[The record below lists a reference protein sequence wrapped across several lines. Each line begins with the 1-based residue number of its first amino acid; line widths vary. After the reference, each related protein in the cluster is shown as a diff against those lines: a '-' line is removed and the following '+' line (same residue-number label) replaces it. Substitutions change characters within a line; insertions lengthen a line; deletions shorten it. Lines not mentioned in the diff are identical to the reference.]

1 MLLKKTGNRPSD
13 TNFMYRNKERR
24 KTDET
29 GYKKVKNII
38 IGLNIVKTRTN
49 TNMCILP
56 HCCFPQINKALILLT
71 LIYFC
76 SWNKRKFKQIFIIVL
91 FDKWRG
97 EGGGSLSLDL

>member
-1 MLLKKTGNRPSD
+1 
-13 TNFMYRNKERR
+13 MYRNKERR

-38 IGLNIVKTRTN
+38 IGLNIVNTR

-76 SWNKRKFKQIFIIVL
+76 SWNKRKELFKQIFIIVL

-97 EGGGSLSLDL
+97 EGGQFKSRFVILNIYILEYYQNLKN